1 MLYPPHTLTLTKS
14 ELMNEMT
21 TGGNCRAWSENV
33 YTKKGFHNH
42 SVGKITSADDSRTQK
57 TCLNEFF
64 IIDLRTLGLIL

>member
-33 YTKKGFHNH
+33 YTKKGFRNH
-42 SVGKITSADDSRTQK
+42 CVGNRSTN
-57 TCLNEFF
+57 TCLK
-64 IIDLRTLGLIL
+64 

>member
-42 SVGKITSADDSRTQK
+42 CVGKITWADDSCAQK
-57 TCLNEFF
+57 RSKKNLPQMIF
-64 IIDLRTLGLIL
+64 L